1 MARWAKKEDFM
12 TLEEEAKR
20 ATELLAG
27 KIVEAIWRH
36 RPGEV
41 VIQFKDGSRF
51 FADINGSFLEL
62 SVTEGSRN

>member
-1 MARWAKKEDFM
+1 M
-12 TLEEEAKR
+12 TLEEEAER

-27 KIVEAIWRH
+27 KTVETVWRH

-51 FADINGSFLEL
+51 FADINGASIEL
-62 SVTEGSRN
+62 SITVGNKN